1 MTPGPTVRRQAWSCH
16 GRGSG
21 RPALLS
27 QLLVLSASL
36 VLFSALV
43 SACAGSPPPG
53 TGDPGHVRLHEVM
66 AQPILKALP
75 SGSKV
80 LSIESSEP
88 QWDYTYGGWSG
99 LGVTEDFEVPDTA
112 NAVQTTV
119 QVASFFI
126 ATASKYG
133 WHGNNAGVLQ
143 YVKNL
148 TEADIR
154 DGYGFPGMNWSK
166 RLRGGFTATMIL
178 YQGPQNNV
186 DWRSPY
192 ENSPYVYS
200 LSVDANAILTPPR

>member
-1 MTPGPTVRRQAWSCH
+1 MFRR
-16 GRGSG
+16 
-21 RPALLS
+21 ALVS
-27 QLLVLSASL
+27 TASL

-43 SACAGSPPPG
+43 SACAGPPPPG

-75 SGSKV
+75 PGSKV

-88 QWDYTYGGWSG
+88 QWDYTYGGWNG
-99 LGVTEDFEVPDTA
+99 LGVVEDFEVPDTA
-112 NAVQTTV
+112 NAVQTIV

-143 YVKNL
+143 YVKTL
-148 TEADIR
+148 TVAEVLSRSA
-154 DGYGFPGMNWSK
+154 GLPGMNWSK

-178 YQGPQNNV
+178 YQGPQNTV
-186 DWRSPY
+186 DSRSPY

-200 LSVDANAILTPPR
+200 LSVDANAIMTPPR